1 MRDDPDS
8 LATLYATAK
17 AAGDRLTFAKRLK
30 EALELEAVAMVEGS
44 VTSPTVNGIFSDLLQ
59 HALDSADFEEIADH
73 VFEELED
80 QGEEVRKGATVAD
93 LRARYNQAVEAGEES
108 FKIEGLE
115 FLTSYAKY
123 VLQFLDMDNIPDSD
137 LLRDRIQ
144 PQDEEGQ

>member
-123 VLQFLDMDNIPDSD
+123 VLQFLDMDNIPDSG